1 MLLPVSTAA
10 STRRQTVC
18 AAALALAC
26 STSRPL
32 AALAAAELSEE
43 QSLIVEAWATVQRGY
58 VDQQFGGKDWKA
70 IKSDY
75 LKRPYKNMG
84 EARAAVGDMLMQLG
98 DRYTRY
104 LTPGAYETLLSKYER
119 PADNGGIGVTLRNAA
134 GKDKQLGPVEIVS
147 VVQGAP
153 AEAAGLQVG
162 DIFEAIDG
170 RPLAAGA
177 TADDAAG
184 LILGPL
190 VEPVRVGVRRAD
202 GSTASVELRRA
213 VLKAGEAEARSASDA
228 QGRRVGVLT
237 LRTFS
242 APTGGGGGGGAGG
255 DGGSGGGTLESMR
268 RALADPSLAS
278 ADVLL
283 IDLRGNLGGHFP
295 SGVEAAKLFLPP
307 DVTVVATVDRTGKP
321 SPILTFEAGPY
332 ARKARPVYVLV
343 DRGTASASEVFA
355 AALQQN
361 RAAKVVGEVTYGK
374 GLVQSIQ
381 RLSTDGGAVVLTVAK
396 YRTPRNDD
404 INGRGIVPD
413 LPVACAPASDA
424 VACLDAAL
432 GGPS

>member
-1 MLLPVSTAA
+1 M
-10 STRRQTVC
+10 
-18 AAALALAC
+18 
-26 STSRPL
+26 
-32 AALAAAELSEE
+32 
-43 QSLIVEAWATVQRGY
+43 IVEAWATVQRGY

-70 IKSDY
+70 VKSDY

-84 EARAAVGDMLMQLG
+84 EARTAVGDMLKQLG

-119 PADNGGIGVTLRNAA
+119 PADNGGIGVTLRNVAA
-134 GKDKQLGPVEIVS
+134 KDKQLGPVEIVS
-147 VVQGAP
+147 LAQGAP
-153 AEAAGLQVG
+153 AEAAGLRVG
-162 DIFEAIDG
+162 DVFEAIDG

-190 VEPVRVGVRRAD
+190 AEPVRVGVRHAD
-202 GSTASVELRRA
+202 GSTASVELQRA
-213 VLKAGEAEARSASDA
+213 VLKAGEAEARSAPDA

-242 APTGGGGGGGAGG
+242 APAGGGGAAGGGSG
-255 DGGSGGGTLESMR
+255 DGGGGTLESMR
-268 RALADPSLAS
+268 RALAEPSLAS

-295 SGVEAAKLFLPP
+295 SGVEAAKLFLPS

-332 ARKARPVYVLV
+332 ARKPRPVYVLV

-355 AALQQN
+355 AALQGN
-361 RAAKVVGEVTYGK
+361 RAAKVVGEATYGK

-396 YRTPRNDD
+396 YRTPRNED
-404 INGRGIVPD
+404 INGRGIAPD
-413 LPVACAPASDA
+413 LPVACAPGTDA

-432 GGPS
+432 GGPSPT